1 MFRDLFEILKE
12 YVKKLLTSR
21 TFILGIVFT
30 FLFSTLV
37 IRLFRLQIIEGEDYQ
52 NDYMTLTEK
61 TVRIAST
68 RGNIFDKNGNV
79 LAYNKLAYNVTIQ
92 DKGDY
97 SGSAERN
104 RMLLELVRIL
114 SRHGEKVQGDFS
126 IGLDLERTTG

>member
-37 IRLFRLQIIEGEDYQ
+37 VRLFRLQIIEGEDYQ

-79 LAYNKLAYNVTIQ
+79 LAYNKLATEKRCRETFPLGWI
-92 DKGDY
+92 
-97 SGSAERN
+97 
-104 RMLLELVRIL
+104 LPVR
-114 SRHGEKVQGDFS
+114 
-126 IGLDLERTTG
+126 